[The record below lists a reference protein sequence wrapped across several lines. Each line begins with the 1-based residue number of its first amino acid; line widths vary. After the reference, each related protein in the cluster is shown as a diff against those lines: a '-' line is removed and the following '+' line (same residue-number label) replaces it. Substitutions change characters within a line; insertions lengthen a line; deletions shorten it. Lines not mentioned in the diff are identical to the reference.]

1 VARAEG
7 ELRDANKALD
17 QVVKEAD
24 TVNQQR
30 NTMHTE
36 KRTRD
41 KKLRDAQV
49 SVCIVCVLCVYCVCV
64 GGGVASCIMYVHCDV
79 GPCCRML

>member
-1 VARAEG
+1 MQLSTPHLSHLPTQWSQEAMAHAEG
-7 ELRDANKALD
+7 EFRDANKRLNE
-17 QVVKEAD
+17 VVKEAN
-24 TVNQQR
+24 TVNQER

-49 SVCIVCVLCVYCVCV
+49 SESER
-64 GGGVASCIMYVHCDV
+64 GNGEGEGEWS
-79 GPCCRML
+79 G